1 MTAQSG
7 LNADFLDLLRALT
20 ERGVEFVVVG
30 AHAMAAN
37 GVPRATG
44 DLDVLVRPERFN
56 AERLLAA
63 LHDFGAPT
71 ADHGVTAADFERLGT
86 VYQIGLPP
94 RRIDLLTAIS
104 GVDFDRAWASRV
116 AVQVEDMSV
125 PFLGIEALI
134 DNKVAA
140 GRAKDLA
147 DVELLRRR

>member
-1 MTAQSG
+1 M
-7 LNADFLDLLRALT
+7 

-44 DLDVLVRPERFN
+44 DLDILVRPERAN
-56 AERLLAA
+56 ADRLLAA

-71 ADHGVTAADFERLGT
+71 AAHGVTAADFERLGT

-94 RRIDLLTAIS
+94 RRIDLLTAIT

-116 AVQVEDMSV
+116 PVQIEDMPV

-134 DNKVAA
+134 DNKMAS